1 MTYQVQIVQQA
12 EDDLLDIYKYV
23 LAKDGQSRAGQL
35 VDKIQNACR
44 KLATHPRIGH
54 IPPELDRIG
63 VFDFLEIHYKPY
75 RIIYQIEGRRVFIH
89 CILDG
94 SRDMQE
100 LLERR
105 MIR

>member
-1 MTYQVQIVQQA
+1 MNYQVRIVQQA
-12 EDDLLDIYKYV
+12 EDDLWDIYKYV
-23 LAKDGQSRAGQL
+23 LTQDGESRVEHIL
-35 VDKIQNACR
+35 DKIQEACK
-44 KLATHPRIGH
+44 KLSTHPRIGH

-63 VFDFLEIHYKPY
+63 VFDFLEIHFKPY
-75 RIIYQIEGRRVFIH
+75 RIIYQIEGRKVFIH

-94 SRDMQE
+94 RRDMQE

>member
-1 MTYQVQIVQQA
+1 MSFQVQIVEQA
-12 EDDLLDIYKYV
+12 EEDLWDIYQYV
-23 LAKDGQSRAGQL
+23 LAQDGEPRAEHVL
-35 VDKIQNACR
+35 ERIEEACK

-63 VFDFLEIHYKPY
+63 ILDYLEIHFKPY
-75 RIIYQIEGRRVFIH
+75 RILYQIEGKKVFVH
-89 CILDG
+89 GILDG
-94 SRDMQE
+94 RRDMQD

>member
-1 MTYQVQIVQQA
+1 MNYQVQIVQQA
-12 EDDLLDIYKYV
+12 EEDLWDIYRYTLIQDGPERADHV
-23 LAKDGQSRAGQL
+23 LTGIEESCKKL
-35 VDKIQNACR
+35 V
-44 KLATHPRIGH
+44 THPRIGH

-63 VFDFLEIHYKPY
+63 ILDYLEIHCKPY
-75 RIIYQIEGRRVFIH
+75 RIIYQIDGKHVFIH

-94 SRDMQE
+94 RRDMQE